1 MRLPT
6 LFRSRADRNAWILAA
21 GLGLLVAGWE
31 GSAVHAQSAPVS
43 VVARVGTRTIT
54 SADLERRLAAV
65 PPFQLRSFGSTPEAI
80 RKSFLERVL
89 VREALLAQGA
99 EEKGFTERDDVR
111 DRIRG
116 VLRNVM
122 LAKLRSE
129 VVSGGGVSDADIR
142 AYYEKNASKFH
153 APTRVALWQIVVE
166 KREQAV
172 EVLAELEKDKSPK
185 RWNELARDRSI
196 DKVTSMRG
204 GNLGFVL
211 PDGTTSEPGVKVS
224 RELLEAIAEVRDTEI
239 VSHPIKDGD
248 HWDVVWRRQS
258 MKPVDRPVEIE
269 GGSIKQILL
278 HERTE
283 AKIKGALAALRK
295 DNLSEHSPEL
305 VELVDVTS
313 AGELSAVR
321 RPGTLPPGHHVNA
334 TPVPAPGPGGP
345 R

>member
-1 MRLPT
+1 MPT
-6 LFRSRADRNAWILAA
+6 PPRSRAARYAWILAG
-21 GLGLLVAGWE
+21 GLGLLVVGWE
-31 GSAVHAQSAPVS
+31 GRAVRAQSAPVS

-54 SADLERRLAAV
+54 AADLERRLGSV
-65 PPFQLRSFGSTPEAI
+65 PPFQLRSFGSTPEEI
-80 RKSFLERVL
+80 RRNFLERVL

-99 EEKGFTERDDVR
+99 ADKGFTERDDVKE
-111 DRIRG
+111 RIRG
-116 VLRNVM
+116 VLRNAM
-122 LAKLRSE
+122 LAKLRSD
-129 VVSGGGVSDADIR
+129 VVNGEKVTDADIR
-142 AYYEKNASKFH
+142 AYYDKNASKFH
-153 APTRVALWQIVVE
+153 APTRVALWQIVLE

-172 EVLAELEKDKSPK
+172 EVLAELEKDRTPK

-196 DKVTSMRG
+196 DKVTNMRG

-211 PDGTTSEPGVKVS
+211 PDGTTSEPGVKVG

-248 HWDVVWRRQS
+248 HWIVAWRRQS

-269 GGSIKQILL
+269 SGSIRQILL

-295 DNLSEHSPEL
+295 DHLGEHSAEMAD
-305 VELVDVTS
+305 LVDVTAS
-313 AGELSAVR
+313 GELSPVR
-321 RPGTLPPGHHVNA
+321 RPGTLPPGRKVNA
-334 TPVPAPGPGGP
+334 SPVPAPAPGGP